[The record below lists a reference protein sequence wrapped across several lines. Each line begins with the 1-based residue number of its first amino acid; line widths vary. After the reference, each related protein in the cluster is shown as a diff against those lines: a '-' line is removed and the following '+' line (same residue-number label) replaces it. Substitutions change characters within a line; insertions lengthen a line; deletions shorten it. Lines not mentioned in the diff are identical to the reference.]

1 MHPSF
6 NQALEPKHINPPNHR
21 HTPLSTASPTLQHN
35 DAIET
40 RSPIDSRDAGLL
52 IHEGLISWDGRS
64 KNQDLGLAKRTVL
77 HLPRACYETLLV
89 I

>member
-1 MHPSF
+1 MHPFF
-6 NQALEPKHINPPNHR
+6 NQAGEPQHIHPPTDQY
-21 HTPLSTASPTLQHN
+21 TPLSTASPTLQHN

-77 HLPRACYETLLV
+77 SYG
-89 I
+89 IG